1 MGGGSF
7 LEEEMPE
14 QSLSNEKSDEVEALQ
29 AAGAERAKPK
39 NLKKNLFVGNLPGV

>member
-1 MGGGSF
+1 
-7 LEEEMPE
+7 MPE

-39 NLKKNLFVGNLPGV
+39 NLKRNLFVGNLPGV